1 MSPGCPNCGA
11 AAPEGAKFCGSCG
24 ASLVLR
30 CSSCDAEVP
39 PDARFCLSCG
49 APQKGEA
56 AAPPA
61 EQSGREERK
70 IITVLFADLVGF
82 TSSTEQSDPEDVRA
96 KLSVYHRH
104 IREDVERH
112 GGNVEKLM
120 GDGVFAAFGA
130 PTAHEDDPERAVRA
144 ALRIQ
149 ESVARLNEEN
159 PGLALSVRIAVTTG
173 EAIVQ
178 LDRTD
183 RDREGIIGDVV
194 NTASRLEGVAEPG
207 TVVVDERTYAGARA
221 TIEFEPLPEVTVK
234 GKAEPL
240 EIWKA
245 IQARSR
251 LGGYIEEETATPF
264 VGRQSELDLLVTRF
278 ERAQREGATELV
290 TIIGEPG
297 VGKTR
302 LLTEFRQVIDD
313 LPDIVWWRQGRCL
326 PYGEGITFWAIGEV
340 LKAHAGILDSD
351 SPATVDAKLGSAI
364 EALIPDPVRASW
376 VRARLGALIGGDA
389 DDEGATQ
396 QELFAA
402 LVRFFE
408 AMAANRP
415 LVLVIED
422 LQWADATLLD
432 FVNHLIEWA
441 VDVPILLVGTAR
453 PELLDM
459 KPDWGG
465 GKRNASTV
473 GLSRLSDEDTAR
485 LIGSLL
491 GRTVIDAGVQKSLL
505 ERCAGNP
512 LYVTEFVRYAAER
525 GILNQL
531 SEAIDTPMP
540 DSVQALI
547 AARLDLLDVADK
559 SVLQAASAVGRVFW
573 TDSLTAISPGT
584 DRELRESL
592 RRLSLRELIRSIRQP
607 SMEGQEEWAFSHALI
622 TEVAYRQIPK
632 GERRRFHISV
642 ARWIRNAAGDRL
654 SEVAEL
660 LAHHYDLVAE
670 LGELDDELKRDAYAA
685 MHAAATRVE
694 NIDARRAELYYDRA
708 IGFAPTPTDRVVA
721 RLGRLEIIS
730 GEEALD
736 EAVEMGELALAEAR
750 ETGDMGLVANC
761 LHQLAGLHWYRGDN
775 ETNNRL
781 LREAVTLLDS
791 LPPSEIKA
799 KVLDSLVFHTSV
811 DGKPLEALGLI
822 EEYRDVIMSAG
833 APETQARMM
842 QNEAGIRLLLGD
854 ASGLQD
860 SLDARAMFLDRNMTA
875 KANAATNNYATWAVF
890 YEPAASVAA
899 VMDEAISMCLE
910 RGYTPHSEFS
920 RMTRF
925 ESWFPL
931 GRWDEILA
939 DADEILEAD
948 AARGGSKVSGWVTA
962 WKARIALE
970 RHDVRRAKELNEGRL
985 ETAFNEGDAYSTAAA
1000 FALAILVGL
1009 ATGDHERGL
1018 EVASEYADFLYESP
1032 EQAWLY
1038 VADVAWPLVQA
1049 GGLDTLIRMVAKS
1062 KGQGSWGSAR
1072 WAYTKAVAAY
1082 SADELA
1088 EALEL
1093 VDEARAHIETLGHVY
1108 DPILYSV
1115 LRGRILLDLGKV
1127 VEATGILEDARVPAR
1142 RIRALRLLGQIDA
1155 LLEEAT
1161 GAAAEA

>member
-1 MSPGCPNCGA
+1 LVRRCP
-11 AAPEGAKFCGSCG
+11 
-24 ASLVLR
+24 
-30 CSSCDAEVP
+30 SCDAEVP
-39 PDARFCLSCG
+39 ADARFCLNCG
-49 APQKGEA
+49 APQVAGTPAPNAEPA
-56 AAPPA
+56 A
-61 EQSGREERK
+61 REERK

-82 TSSTEQSDPEDVRA
+82 TSSTEQADPEDVRA
-96 KLSVYHRH
+96 RLSVYHRH

-120 GDGVFAAFGA
+120 GDGVFAVFGA

-144 ALRIQ
+144 ALRMQ
-149 ESVARLNEEN
+149 DSVAQLNEEN
-159 PGLALSVRIAVTTG
+159 PGLGLSVRIAVTTG

-178 LDRTD
+178 LDRSD

-207 TVVVDERTYAGARA
+207 TVVVDERTQAGARS
-221 TIEFEPLPEVTVK
+221 TIEFAPLPDVTVK

-240 EIWKA
+240 KIWKA

-278 ERAQREGATELV
+278 ERSQRESATELV

-351 SPATVDAKLGSAI
+351 SPATVDAKLDSAVG
-364 EALIPDPVRASW
+364 ALITDPVRGSW
-376 VRARLGALIGGDA
+376 VRARIGALVGGDPG
-389 DDEGATQ
+389 DEGAAQT
-396 QELFAA
+396 ELFAA

-422 LQWADATLLD
+422 LQWADSALLD

-441 VDVPILLVGTAR
+441 VEVPILLVGTAR
-453 PELLDM
+453 PELLDSR
-459 KPDWGG
+459 PDWGG

-473 GLSRLSDEDTAR
+473 GLSRLSDEDTSR

-512 LYVTEFVRYAAER
+512 LYVTEFVRYATER
-525 GILNQL
+525 GILDQL

-547 AARLDLLDVADK
+547 AARLDLLDTADK

-573 TDSLTAISPGT
+573 TDSLVAISPGT
-584 DRELRESL
+584 ESELRESL
-592 RRLSLRELIRSIRQP
+592 RKLALRELIRPIRQP

-632 GERRRFHISV
+632 AERRRFHVSV
-642 ARWIRNAAGDRL
+642 AHWVRDAAGDRL

-670 LGELDDELKRDAYAA
+670 LGELEPELRQDAYAA
-685 MHAAATRVE
+685 MHAAASRVE

-708 IGFAPTPTDRVVA
+708 IAFAPTDADRVVA
-721 RLGRLEIIS
+721 RLDRLDIVS
-730 GEEALD
+730 GEEDLD
-736 EAVEMGELALAEAR
+736 EAVAMGQVAVGEAR
-750 ETGDMGLVANC
+750 GTGEVELEARA
-761 LHQLAGLHWYRGDN
+761 LEQLASLHWYRGDN
-775 ETNNRL
+775 EANRRL
-781 LREAVTLLDS
+781 LHEAVTLLE
-791 LPPSEIKA
+791 PEPASEVKA
-799 KVLDSLVFHTSV
+799 KILTSLVFHTAV
-811 DGKPLEALGLI
+811 DGKPLEALDLI
-822 EEYRDVIMSAG
+822 HEHRDTVMSAG
-833 APETQARMM
+833 APETRARLM
-842 QNEAGIRLLLGD
+842 QEEASIHLLLGD

-875 KANAATNNYATWAVF
+875 KANAAANNYATWAVF
-890 YEPAASVAA
+890 YEPAAGVTAL
-899 VMDEAISMCLE
+899 MDESIAMCLE

-925 ESWFPL
+925 ESWFPQ

-939 DADEILEAD
+939 DADEIIEAD
-948 AARGGSKVSGWVTA
+948 QARGGSKVSSWVTA

-970 RHDVRRAKELNEGRL
+970 RNDLHRSQEMSEGRL
-985 ETAFNEGDAYSTAAA
+985 EAAFNEGDAYSTSGAYAVTILT
-1000 FALAILVGL
+1000 ALAAGNRDQAVK
-1009 ATGDHERGL
+1009 T
-1018 EVASEYADFLYESP
+1018 SKEYAEFIHESP
-1032 EQAWLY
+1032 EQTWLF
-1038 VADVAWPLVQA
+1038 VADVAWPLVET
-1049 GGLDTLIRMVAKS
+1049 GEPEILERMVARS
-1062 KGQGSWGSAR
+1062 KGQGGWGAAR
-1072 WAYTKAVAAY
+1072 WAYSKAV
-1082 SADELA
+1082 LA
-1088 EALEL
+1088 FDDTKHDEALEL
-1093 VDEARAHIETLGHVY
+1093 VEEALDHIEPLGHVY
-1108 DPILYSV
+1108 DPILYRV
-1115 LRGRILLDLGKV
+1115 LQGRILLALGRSL
-1127 VEATGILEDARVPAR
+1127 EAIEVLEDARVPAR
-1142 RIRALRLLGQIDA
+1142 RIRALRLLGQIDG
-1155 LLEEAT
+1155 LLAAAT
-1161 GAAAEA
+1161 SSAAEAGG